1 MNMAAIVLAG
11 GESRRMGQDKAQLI
25 WRDGRTLLEHQIFK
39 LESWL
44 GPSAVFVSGDRGGS
58 RAIVDQRIKLGPLG
72 GIQASLVKICESNQ
86 YTQALFLPV
95 DMPSV
100 AIGDLERMR
109 NAIGSA
115 EACIFENHNLPIL
128 FQNLRRV
135 VAEIEE
141 LIADQLESFAI
152 KGLLHR
158 LKVEAI
164 AETPTWD
171 RENLNTP
178 EGFRHAIS
186 QAN

>member
-58 RAIVDQRIKLGPLG
+58 RAILDQQKKLGPLG
-72 GIQASLVKICESNQ
+72 GIHASLIKICESSQN
-86 YTQALFLPV
+86 TKALFLPV

-109 NAIGSA
+109 SAIGSA

-141 LIADQLESFAI
+141 LRADPSEPFAV
-152 KGLLHR
+152 KTLLRR
-158 LKVEAI
+158 LKVEVI
-164 AETPTWD
+164 AGTPTWD

-178 EGFRHAIS
+178 EGFRHAIC
-186 QAN
+186 QAD